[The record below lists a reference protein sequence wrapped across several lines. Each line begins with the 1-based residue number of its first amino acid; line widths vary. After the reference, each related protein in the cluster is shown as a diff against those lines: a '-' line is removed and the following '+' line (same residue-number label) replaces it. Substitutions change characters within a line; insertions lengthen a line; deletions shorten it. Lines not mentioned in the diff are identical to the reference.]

1 MGTEIAITLAVVD
14 SICFA
19 AAAVCQQRAVR
30 DAVGQQSSAR
40 VPGVDGTGSSD
51 LHPRHHRLK
60 LRGLLS
66 LSTHRGWLAG
76 VLLMAIG
83 AGLHLVAL
91 VLAPVSVVQPIGV
104 LGVPIAVLLAAKLDR
119 HPPARATAA
128 PIAICILSIAAFVWL
143 AASQVEADRAVE
155 LGDLLLAEVVLL
167 LVVGLAVAVARR
179 VHGWSRC
186 LVNAIAGAMAVGMV
200 AALMRAIAQHLQAGN
215 SLTDGG
221 TLAMAGLVVLN
232 AAVGGWL
239 VQQAYASGRAEVV
252 LACLTVIDPMVA
264 VLIGLVLLGEGAHI
278 SGLALTGMISCGVAA
293 VGGVIALA
301 RSHPSAAP
309 SSVPTMADNEGK
321 QLNRQLMGVGGS
333 TRG

>member
-232 AAVGGWL
+232 AAV
-239 VQQAYASGRAEVV
+239 
-252 LACLTVIDPMVA
+252 A